1 MIKTL
6 DNDLYTAKDIQD
18 IIKKYPE
25 FTFKWVDE
33 LPDIDSSDLR
43 ANCIYA
49 KKNTEGNSISV
60 FEDSLPDSDSEDPET
75 VTLDMSL
82 QDISDKTVLA
92 VYASKA
98 FNQVHQKIPEQ
109 PASLKVSGLLLS
121 DVTSAFVD
129 IAYGNGIYIG
139 VCSDAIYTSTDAVTW
154 TRRTVSDT
162 ITGGESIAFGNGK
175 FILASRMN
183 LYSSTD
189 GITWEQLS
197 VSSSYGDLTVRYLH
211 DRFFVGGYRENG
223 EYSLDGITWEKI
235 SGTSVTRN
243 TLSIPIAYF
252 NNFYIF
258 RTDATYISTDGVN
271 FTSIAITVSN
281 SSDSHYLINDN
292 KLMYMYNSILYVATY
307 ENETWSI
314 TQYEIVTGSNQQ
326 LQTLQYINNEY
337 YAFGYNNSTN
347 KAVVYKSTDL
357 ETWVDISDTI
367 DAGKLLCS
375 INVDNKITVLGA
387 SETSNNNLINIE
399 YKGTAAQDRLI
410 AEYTDAIKSTAVAVC
425 DTSEKATYIPYDST
439 YYVGYEDGTMSDD
452 ITPDT
457 RA

>member
-6 DNDLYTAKDIQD
+6 DNDLYTVKDIQD

-82 QDISDKTVLA
+82 QDIGDKTVLA

-109 PASLKVSGLLLS
+109 PASLKVSSSLLS
-121 DVTSAFVD
+121 DVTSDFVD
-129 IAYGNGIYIG
+129 IVYGNGIYIG
-139 VCSDAIYTSTDAVTW
+139 VCSDAIYISTDAVTW

-162 ITGGESIAFGNGK
+162 VTGGNSIAFGNGK
-175 FILASRMN
+175 FILASGVN

-189 GITWEQLS
+189 GITWEQCD
-197 VSSSYGDLTVRYLH
+197 VSFGYGQLTVRYLH
-211 DRFFVGGYRENG
+211 DRFFVGGYRLAG
-223 EYSLDGITWEKI
+223 MYSLDGITWEAV
-235 SGTSVTRN
+235 SGTSISHN

-252 NNFYIF
+252 NGFYIF
-258 RTDATYISTDGVN
+258 KTDDTYVSTDGIN
-271 FTSIAITVSN
+271 FTIKDIFVYTST
-281 SSDSHYLINDN
+281 DSHYFIND
-292 KLMYMYNSILYVATY
+292 KIYYIYNNDLYILAY
-307 ENETWSI
+307 ENETWST
-314 TQYEIVTGSNQQ
+314 TQYEIVTGDNQQ

-337 YAFGYNNSTN
+337 YVFGYNNSTN
-347 KAVVYKSTDL
+347 KAVVYKSADL
-357 ETWVDISDTI
+357 ETWTDISGTI
-367 DAGKLLCS
+367 DVGKLLCS
-375 INVDNKITVLGA
+375 INVDSKITVLGA
-387 SETSNNNLINIE
+387 SETSNNNLLSIE
-399 YKGTAAQDRLI
+399 YKGTAAQYRLI

-425 DTSEKATYIPYDST
+425 DTSEKTTYIPYDST

>member
-60 FEDSLPDSDSEDPET
+60 FEDSLPDSDSDDPET

-98 FNQVHQKIPEQ
+98 FNQIHQKIPEQ
-109 PASLKVSGLLLS
+109 PASLKVSGLLLT
-121 DVTSAFVD
+121 DVTSDFVD

-139 VCSDAIYTSTDAVTW
+139 VCSDAIYTSTDTITW
-154 TRRTVSDT
+154 TRHTVSDT
-162 ITGGESIAFGNGK
+162 VTGGSSIAFGIDK
-175 FILASRMN
+175 FILASDTN
-183 LYSSTD
+183 LYLSTD
-189 GITWEQLS
+189 GITWTQCS
-197 VSSSYGDLTVRYLH
+197 VSFDYPELIVRYLH
-211 DRFFVGGYRENG
+211 DRFFVGGFRATG
-223 EYSLDGITWEKI
+223 KYSLDGITWESVSGITI
-235 SGTSVTRN
+235 SSRYNSV
-243 TLSIPIAYF
+243 PAVYF
-252 NNFYIF
+252 NDFYIVVYGSTSF
-258 RTDATYISTDGVN
+258 VSTDGVN
-271 FTSIAITVSN
+271 FTSIDTFGLSQ
-281 SSDSHYLINDN
+281 SDKYYLVNDN
-292 KLMYMYNSILYVATY
+292 KLIFVYASGVGILTY
-307 ENETWSI
+307 ENETWNTAQYII
-314 TQYEIVTGSNQQ
+314 TSSTQQ
-326 LQTLQYINNEY
+326 LQSIQYIDNKY
-337 YAFGYNNSTN
+337 LAFGYDTDT
-347 KAVVYKSTDL
+347 YKSVIYESIDL
-357 ETWVDISDTI
+357 ENWTDISDTI
-367 DAGKLLCS
+367 TAGKLLCS
-375 INVDNKITVLGA
+375 INVDNKITVLGT
-387 SETSNNNLINIE
+387 SETSNNNILNIE

-425 DTSEKATYIPYDST
+425 DTSEKSIYMPYDST
-439 YYVGYEDGTMSDD
+439 YYVGYEDGSISDA
-452 ITPDT
+452 IAPDT

>member
-33 LPDIDSSDLR
+33 LPDIDSPDLR

-82 QDISDKTVLA
+82 QDIGDKTVLA

-98 FNQVHQKIPEQ
+98 FNQIHQKIPEQ
-109 PASLKVSGLLLS
+109 PASLKISGSLLS
-121 DVTSAFVD
+121 DVTSDFVD
-129 IAYGNGIYIG
+129 IAYGNGIYVG

-154 TRRTVSDT
+154 TRHTVSDT
-162 ITGGESIAFGNGK
+162 VTGGISIAFGNGK
-175 FILASRMN
+175 FILASETN

-189 GITWEQLS
+189 GITWEQCYS
-197 VSSSYGDLTVRYLH
+197 ASYSQLTVRYLH
-211 DRFFVGGYRENG
+211 DRFFVGGYRNNG
-223 EYSLDGITWEKI
+223 KYSLDGITWEDI
-235 SGTSVTRN
+235 SGVSVNN
-243 TLSIPIAYF
+243 TPVAYF
-252 NNFYIF
+252 NDIYIF
-258 RTDATYISTDGVN
+258 TLFGGTFISTDGVN
-271 FTSIAITVSN
+271 FTSIDITINVSI
-281 SSDSHYLINDN
+281 DKHYLINDN
-292 KLMYMYNSILYVATY
+292 KLMYIHSSTLYIVTY
-307 ENETWSI
+307 ENETWNS
-314 TQYEIVTGSNQQ
+314 TQYEIVTSGNQQ

-337 YAFGYNNSTN
+337 YVFGYNNSTN
-347 KAVVYKSTDL
+347 KAVVYKSADL
-357 ETWVDISDTI
+357 ETWTDISDTI

-452 ITPDT
+452 IIPDT

>member
-82 QDISDKTVLA
+82 QDIGDKTVLA

-98 FNQVHQKIPEQ
+98 FNQVHQKIPEH
-109 PASLKVSGLLLS
+109 PASLKISGSLLS
-121 DVTSAFVD
+121 DVTSDFVD
-129 IAYGNGIYIG
+129 IAYGNGVYVG

-154 TRRTVSDT
+154 TRHTVSDT
-162 ITGGESIAFGNGK
+162 VTGGNSIAFGNGK
-175 FILASRMN
+175 FILASVTN

-189 GITWEQLS
+189 GITWEQCYS
-197 VSSSYGDLTVRYLH
+197 ANYSQLTVRYLH
-211 DRFFVGGYRENG
+211 DRFFVGGYRETG
-223 EYSLDGITWEKI
+223 KYSLDGITWEDI
-235 SGTSVTRN
+235 SGTSTITKN
-243 TLSIPIAYF
+243 TLSIPVAYF
-252 NNFYIF
+252 NDFYVF
-258 RTDATYISTDGVN
+258 KANGTYVSTDGVN
-271 FTSIAITVSN
+271 FTSIDISVYN
-281 SSDSHYLINDN
+281 STDSHYFINN
-292 KLMYMYNSILYVATY
+292 KIYYVYNNYLYILAY
-307 ENETWSI
+307 ENEAWSTTSKVI
-314 TQYEIVTGSNQQ
+314 TEADYAQ

-337 YAFGYNNSTN
+337 YVFGYNNSTN

-357 ETWVDISDTI
+357 ETWTDISDTI

-387 SETSNNNLINIE
+387 SETSNNNLLSIE

-452 ITPDT
+452 IIPDT

>member
-33 LPDIDSSDLR
+33 LPDINSSDLR

-60 FEDSLPDSDSEDPET
+60 FEDILPDSDSEDPET

-82 QDISDKTVLA
+82 QDIGDKTVLA

-121 DVTSAFVD
+121 DVTSNFVD
-129 IAYGNGIYIG
+129 ITYGNNVYIG

-154 TRRTVSDT
+154 ARHTISDT
-162 ITGGESIAFGNGK
+162 VTGGDSIAFGNGK
-175 FILASRMN
+175 FILASGIS
-183 LYSSTD
+183 LYLSTD

-197 VSSSYGDLTVRYLH
+197 VSFGYGQLTVRYLH
-211 DRFFVGGYRENG
+211 DRFFVGGYRLAG
-223 EYSLDGITWEKI
+223 MYSLDGITWENI
-235 SGTSVTRN
+235 SGTAISRD
-243 TLSIPIAYF
+243 TLSVPIAYF
-252 NNFYIF
+252 NNFYVF
-258 RTDATYISTDGVN
+258 KTDNTYVSTDGIN
-271 FTSIAITVSN
+271 FTSIDIYIYN
-281 SSDSHYLINDN
+281 SIDNHYFINDN
-292 KLMYMYNSILYVATY
+292 KLMYIYNSYLYIVTY
-307 ENETWSI
+307 ENETWSTASYDI
-314 TQYEIVTGSNQQ
+314 TSSTLQQ

-337 YAFGYNNSTN
+337 YVFGYANNTN
-347 KAVVYKSTDL
+347 KAVGYKSADL

-367 DAGKLLCS
+367 GAGKLLCS
-375 INVDNKITVLGA
+375 INVDNKITALGA
-387 SETSNNNLINIE
+387 SETSNSNLLNIE

-425 DTSEKATYIPYDST
+425 DISEKATYIPYDST